1 MAERAI
7 NTDNPRVPYRA
18 QPRRLRSSRISQ
30 RNSGQLRRLALLR
43 MRARPRHTG
52 VGFLPVV
59 ALLSALLIG
68 GVVVGGV
75 AAAGGAAAVT
85 IDYLSEG
92 LPDVNNFEQLDFAQ
106 PSVVYDRTGTVEL
119 ARFQSERRR
128 VVSYDEIPPLVLDAT
143 IAVEDR
149 SFWENEGYDPNAIV
163 SALIEAA
170 AGGRERGASTIT
182 QQFVRA
188 RLLPEDVLQED
199 TYTRKAKEIIQAARL
214 TAAFPGEAGKE
225 RIITAYLNQIYYG
238 HNAYGIAA
246 AAQIYFGITDLNQLT
261 PAQAALLAGL
271 PQSPTD
277 YDLFKVAQTDALG
290 RLVVPVTAAPGS
302 PLPTV
307 VARRNYI
314 LQNLAAGHGRWTT
327 LTDEQLDQALSEPIV
342 LAQELPT
349 LWRAPHFI
357 WHLKP
362 ELDGLLG
369 SMGRPPADR
378 GGYTII
384 TSLDL
389 NAQALAERYITAAAI
404 DTQLPKE
411 EFDAAI
417 AASGLEADSD
427 WLSFLRGKDIHNA
440 ALVAMDARTG
450 DILAYVGSAGY
461 YRNDLATSK
470 LEPKFDVA
478 GQGYRQPGSAWKPI
492 EYAAGFDAKKI
503 TPGTLFLDTTAEFE
517 PNWVPRDS
525 DLKER
530 GPVLARDALY
540 YSLNDT
546 AIRLLDRVGVETVDS
561 LAQRVH
567 LTYPRSPRQILQAG
581 LAGAIGT
588 VEVNMLQYTAAF
600 ASMGNSG
607 VYVPPR
613 SILEIRDSAGE
624 LIYHSG
630 QPQGEQVISPQ
641 AAFLVSDILKGNTD
655 PAENP
660 QFGPLF
666 AIDNGPEGERRP
678 AAIKT
683 GTTND
688 LRDLSAYGFVA
699 PPADP
704 SAPQLMVG
712 VWMGNS
718 DHSPPASS
726 DQVVFASSGPG
737 QVWRSFVRDYT
748 NGQPLAQFTPPAT
761 GLVQADIDAWSGGLP
776 GPWTT
781 QMKREWFIAG
791 TEPGAKGE
799 IDPAGLLYR
808 QDCGIWFV
816 DITQVEP
823 NAPSTWLEAD
833 RSWMA
838 RARIGEGVRGKFGTT
853 TAYLRERESW
863 GGTIMPQVCF
873 VTPSPP
879 PTLPPGVTPPPPIT
893 PPPGQTPHPHPTPA
907 PEPTPKPKP
916 THKP

>member
-1 MAERAI
+1 
-7 NTDNPRVPYRA
+7 
-18 QPRRLRSSRISQ
+18 
-30 RNSGQLRRLALLR
+30 
-43 MRARPRHTG
+43 
-52 VGFLPVV
+52 
-59 ALLSALLIG
+59 
-68 GVVVGGV
+68 
-75 AAAGGAAAVT
+75 
-85 IDYLSEG
+85 
-92 LPDVNNFEQLDFAQ
+92 
-106 PSVVYDRTGTVEL
+106 
-119 ARFQSERRR
+119 
-128 VVSYDEIPPLVLDAT
+128 
-143 IAVEDR
+143 
-149 SFWENEGYDPNAIV
+149 
-163 SALIEAA
+163 
-170 AGGRERGASTIT
+170 
-182 QQFVRA
+182 VRA
-188 RLLPEDVLQED
+188 RLLPNSVLQED
-199 TYTRKAKEIIQAARL
+199 SYTRKAKEIIQSSRL
-214 TAAFPGEAGKE
+214 TTAFPGEAGKE

-246 AAQIYFGITDLNQLT
+246 AAQVYFGITDLNQLT

-277 YDLFKVAQTDALG
+277 YDLFKFAQDDFLG
-290 RLVVPVTAAPGS
+290 RLVVPTTAAPGNS
-302 PLPTV
+302 LPTV

-314 LQNLAAGHGRWTT
+314 LQNLAQDHGRWTT
-327 LTDEQLDQALSEPIV
+327 LSDEQVEQALNEPIV
-342 LAQELPT
+342 LAQEQPT

-362 ELDGLLG
+362 ELDALLA

-378 GGYTII
+378 GGYSVI
-384 TSLDL
+384 TTLDMK
-389 NAQALAERYITAAAI
+389 AQDLAERYITAAAI
-404 DTQLPKE
+404 DTQLPKD

-417 AASGLEADSD
+417 AAQGLQADNE
-427 WLSFLRGKDIHNA
+427 WLNFLRGKDIHNA

-450 DILAYVGSAGY
+450 DILGYVGSAAY
-461 YRNDLATSK
+461 YRNDLATRK

-478 GQGYRQPGSAWKPI
+478 GQGFRQPGSAWKPF
-492 EYAAGFDAKKI
+492 EYAAGFDAKKM
-503 TPGTLFLDTTAEFE
+503 TPGTLLLDVTAEFE
-517 PNWVPRDS
+517 PGWVPRDA

-546 AIRLLDRVGVETVDS
+546 AVRMLNRVGVDTVDA

-567 LTYPRSPRQILQAG
+567 LTYPSSPKQILRAG

-600 ASMGNSG
+600 SMMGNG
-607 VYVPPR
+607 GDYVPPR
-613 SILEIRDSAGE
+613 SILEVRDNAGE

-630 QPQGEQVISPQ
+630 QPEVDQVISPQ

-655 PAENP
+655 PVENP

-666 AIDNGPEGERRP
+666 AVTNGPNGERRP

-688 LRDLSAYGFVA
+688 LKDLSAYGYLP

-704 SAPQLMVG
+704 NAPQLMVG

-718 DHSPPASS
+718 DHSPPASN
-726 DQVVFASSGPG
+726 DQVVFASSGPA
-737 QVWRSFVRDYT
+737 QVWRAFVRDYT
-748 NGQPLAQFTPPAT
+748 NGQPLADFIPPST
-761 GLVQADIDAWSGGLP
+761 GLVQADIDAWSGGAP

-791 TEPGAKGE
+791 TEPGAKDQ
-799 IDPAGLLYR
+799 IDPPGILYR

-833 RSWMA
+833 RNWQV
-838 RARIGEGVRGKFGTT
+838 RARLGEGVRSKFGTT
-853 TAYLRERESW
+853 TAYLRTRESW
-863 GGTIMPQVCF
+863 GGQIMPQVCF
-873 VTPSPP
+873 ATPSPP
-879 PTLPPGVTPPPPIT
+879 PTWPPGFTPPPQTLPPGVTPR
-893 PPPGQTPHPHPTPA
+893 PHPTPG
-907 PEPTPKPKP
+907 PTATPRPHP